1 MKEEDEDEL
10 AEDFNQSMM
19 EFRNS
24 QPHELERCRAVSKI
38 GLKVQGLILD
48 HPLKKVLSYVD
59 DVQGHEVEYSLFQKI
74 ELYKQNSV
82 MEISH

>member
-1 MKEEDEDEL
+1 V

-38 GLKVQGLILD
+38 GMKIQGLNID
-48 HPLKKVLSYVD
+48 QPLKKVLSYVD
-59 DVQGHEVEYSLFQKI
+59 NVQGHEVEYSLFQKI

-82 MEISH
+82 MEISHQ